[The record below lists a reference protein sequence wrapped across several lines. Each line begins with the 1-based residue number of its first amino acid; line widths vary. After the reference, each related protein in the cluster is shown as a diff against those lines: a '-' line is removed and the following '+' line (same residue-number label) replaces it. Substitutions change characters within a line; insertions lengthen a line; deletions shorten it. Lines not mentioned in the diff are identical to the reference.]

1 MLPQTKVPIH
11 GGDRIN
17 SLKVLAMKQAKDR
30 IKQLARLGPASN
42 LDLSPHS
49 LDKLEPEFVSEEEIT
64 KMLARLE
71 NWLKLGGS
79 FWGNLSESAVDYSTF
94 VWL

>member
-17 SLKVLAMKQAKDR
+17 NLKFLAMKQAKDR
-30 IKQLARLGPASN
+30 VKQIARLGPASN
-42 LDLSPHS
+42 VDFPPHS

-64 KMLARLE
+64 EMLARLE
-71 NWLKLGGS
+71 N
-79 FWGNLSESAVDYSTF
+79 
-94 VWL
+94 